1 LPHVVGQAKA
11 GAKDAEATDD
21 VKSIDKHLAA
31 ALCFKCGR
39 AASLHALPARDPLGA
54 AADGFL
60 VELCRVGSVGWESH
74 AFMHAVYDRRHLG
87 VQFTEK
93 DVDESHRLYEQHVR
107 LLLYGGS
114 VDIERFKDLAV
125 PTLPDVTVYTIT
137 DGKTKEGQMKP
148 LLEQRRAEFERLCDH
163 ISLLTGATSSPVSP
177 SAHPTSSVSSGK
189 SAPAGAA
196 AGGSPTASA
205 AAAPSAKA
213 SGGSAASSTSKST
226 ASPRTPAAVAS
237 KAHPSPAP
245 LAAVSPTAGG
255 GAAAAAAQAR
265 PALQSMTAQDVASAV
280 GCIGPPYKAYEQSIV
295 DNGIDGEMVAH
306 VVGLPDADALDFLS
320 SLGIPPP
327 VHNRKV
333 LMLFRSWVS

>member
-39 AASLHALPARDPLGA
+39 AASLHALPPRDPLGA

-60 VELCRVGSVGWESH
+60 VELCRVGSVGWQSH
-74 AFMHAVYDRRHLG
+74 AFMHAVYGRRHLG

-107 LLLYGGS
+107 PLLYGGS
-114 VDIERFKDLAV
+114 VDSERCKDMAV

-148 LLEQRRAEFERLCDH
+148 LLEQRRAELERLCDH

-177 SAHPTSSVSSGK
+177 SAHATSPVSSGK
-189 SAPAGAA
+189 SAAAGAA

-205 AAAPSAKA
+205 KA
-213 SGGSAASSTSKST
+213 GGGSAVSSTTKST

-237 KAHPSPAP
+237 TAHPSPAIARVVSSSYARQTP
-245 LAAVSPTAGG
+245 HAASPSAV
-255 GAAAAAAQAR
+255 
-265 PALQSMTAQDVASAV
+265 DASASSLSQTQ
-280 GCIGPPYKAYEQSIV
+280 GTATSTT
-295 DNGIDGEMVAH
+295 
-306 VVGLPDADALDFLS
+306 PDAPQTQITPSPSSEADADDDDPFGVNEFLAKYES
-320 SLGIPPP
+320 
-327 VHNRKV
+327 R
-333 LMLFRSWVS
+333 

>member
-1 LPHVVGQAKA
+1 
-11 GAKDAEATDD
+11 
-21 VKSIDKHLAA
+21 
-31 ALCFKCGR
+31 
-39 AASLHALPARDPLGA
+39 
-54 AADGFL
+54 
-60 VELCRVGSVGWESH
+60 
-74 AFMHAVYDRRHLG
+74 
-87 VQFTEK
+87 
-93 DVDESHRLYEQHVR
+93 
-107 LLLYGGS
+107 
-114 VDIERFKDLAV
+114 
-125 PTLPDVTVYTIT
+125 
-137 DGKTKEGQMKP
+137 MKP

-177 SAHPTSSVSSGK
+177 LAHPTSSVSSGK
-189 SAPAGAA
+189 LALAGAA

-213 SGGSAASSTSKST
+213 GEGSAVSSTSTST

-265 PALQSMTAQDVASAV
+265 PALQSMTAQDVARAV

-295 DNGIDGEMVAH
+295 DNGIDGKMAARLVQKPE
-306 VVGLPDADALDFLS
+306 ADALNFLA
-320 SLGIPPP
+320 SLGILPP
-327 VHNRKV
+327 VHNRNV